1 MGCRKACT
9 FSDAVLRFKPAGFLN
24 LKQLLSV
31 PVMAASLRLTQTGEK
46 RNGFGA

>member
-1 MGCRKACT
+1 M
-9 FSDAVLRFKPAGFLN
+9 LMFKLAGFLN

-46 RNGFGA
+46 RNRFGA